1 MLPSIS
7 IKLADPRCEPK
18 RANPSDA
25 GADLVSVAKHIV
37 YPNTYEM
44 VDTGVSVKI
53 PEGYVG
59 LVYSRSSMGKLRV
72 SLTNSVG
79 VIDSDYR
86 GSIKVMV
93 LNEGEEPYEI
103 HPYITRI
110 AQLVVTPILLPVFL
124 PYEGTDEDWLDTSRG
139 TNGFGSTN

>member
-44 VDTGVSVKI
+44 VDTGVAIKI
-53 PEGYVG
+53 PEGCVG
-59 LVYSRSSMGKLRV
+59 LVYSRSGMGKVRV

-79 VIDSDYR
+79 VIDAGYR
-86 GSIKVMV
+86 GNIKVMV
-93 LNEGEEPYEI
+93 LNEGDEPYEI
-103 HPYITRI
+103 NAFSTRI
-110 AQLVVTPILLPVFL
+110 AQLVIAPVLLIGFSE
-124 PYEGTDEDWLDTSRG
+124 YGGTDEDWLDTSRG